1 MLIKCF
7 FPNDPKERGWKVLLW
22 KKPCGRHVIDN
33 VQIDLCEFDM
43 FRLQNDDAY
52 ACLQAPITIDGS
64 IQPIVII
71 GGSTIVVEDLI
82 PDVSNGVAN
91 DGTNIMEE
99 YATTSNNDG

>member
-7 FPNDPKERGWKVLLW
+7 FPNDPKERGWKVILW
-22 KKPCGRHVIDN
+22 KEPGGRHVIDN

-52 ACLQAPITIDGS
+52 AGLQAPITFDES
-64 IQPIVII
+64 IQPILIV

-82 PDVSNGVAN
+82 PVVLNGMVN
-91 DGTNIMEE
+91 DGTNSVEE
-99 YATTSNNDG
+99 YATFNNDG